1 MWNRRLV
8 ALQVVVLCASHPAAA
23 GAPAHAVPIEDYA
36 LYDQAVTK
44 KFLTSET
51 RLVVIERMTVPRLS
65 PNQDGPLTVRLF
77 AELNAFDGEL
87 PLELARAFV
96 AVNQDPL
103 RLEGRFQFGARYRF
117 VTGTSEEEPEVSL
130 AHPVRAG
137 RRDLVQLSPVLG
149 RLAFSRV
156 GRTFRNDQAL
166 LYVEQNRP
174 DGTGAGILVWF
185 RRQGTAWS
193 IFDTDVLWTIRDDL
207 AADDGPALAP

>member
-1 MWNRRLV
+1 
-8 ALQVVVLCASHPAAA
+8 
-23 GAPAHAVPIEDYA
+23 
-36 LYDQAVTK
+36 
-44 KFLTSET
+44 
-51 RLVVIERMTVPRLS
+51 
-65 PNQDGPLTVRLF
+65 
-77 AELNAFDGEL
+77 
-87 PLELARAFV
+87 
-96 AVNQDPL
+96 
-103 RLEGRFQFGARYRF
+103 
-117 VTGTSEEEPEVSL
+117 L